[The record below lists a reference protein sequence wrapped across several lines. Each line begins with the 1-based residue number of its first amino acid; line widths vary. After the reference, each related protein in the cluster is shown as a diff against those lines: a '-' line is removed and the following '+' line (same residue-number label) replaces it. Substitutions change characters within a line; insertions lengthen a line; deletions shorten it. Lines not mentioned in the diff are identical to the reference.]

1 MEDVAMRNYDF
12 APFWRSTVGFDRL
25 FSMLEDEASRMSSD
39 HTYPPYNI
47 ERTGEDTYEVA
58 LALAGFAPDE
68 ITITAEQDVLTIDGR
83 KPEKSEHHYLYQ
95 GISARPFHRQFNLAD
110 YVEVAGATFDNGLLR
125 IQLERKI
132 PEAMKP
138 RRIEIKGTTQPR
150 HMDQL
155 KAA

>member
-1 MEDVAMRNYDF
+1 MRNYDF

-25 FSMLEDEASRMSSD
+25 FSMLEEEAARMNGEQG
-39 HTYPPYNI
+39 YPPYNI

-58 LALAGFAPDE
+58 LALAGFSAEE
-68 ITITAEQDVLTIDGR
+68 ITITAEQNVLTVDGR

-110 YVEVAGATFDNGLLR
+110 YVEVSGASFENGLLR
-125 IQLERKI
+125 IQLERRI
-132 PEAMKP
+132 PDAMKP
-138 RRIEIKGTTQPR
+138 RRIEINSAPATR
-150 HMDQL
+150 SREQL